1 MLAGIGNGRKY
12 FNNSPKK
19 EINKISKNCRK
30 YFIMIL
36 LTPIKNKLVVP
47 LWYYQYYTYTFLI
60 VNYEFCYIFSKIK
73 AKFSTF
79 FNT

>member
-19 EINKISKNCRK
+19 EINKISRNCRK
-30 YFIMIL
+30 
-36 LTPIKNKLVVP
+36 LVAP

-60 VNYEFCYIFSKIK
+60 VNYEFCYIFLK
-73 AKFSTF
+73 
-79 FNT
+79 